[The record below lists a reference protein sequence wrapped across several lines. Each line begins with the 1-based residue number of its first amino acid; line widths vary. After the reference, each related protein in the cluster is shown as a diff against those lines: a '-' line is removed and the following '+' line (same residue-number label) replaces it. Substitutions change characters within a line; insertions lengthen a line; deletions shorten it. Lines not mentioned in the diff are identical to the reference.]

1 MTEQKKTFVP
11 ISQIEAAYTPLS
23 AISGQAC
30 ANCRFYQTDP
40 NGFTACVLIANGP
53 ETILATG
60 YCNRWEAMPEMPMFE
75 ETPLPVIVVGEVE
88 YEGEMDKAISEPGI
102 LRKAIDAIVNILKPA
117 KAQTQFKSLG
127 GGYWIA
133 WYSNNLEDR
142 EKEIIAAEAH
152 DKFISRVKAGIMPYP
167 ELWFWHIPG
176 TAHGKAIWLDRIG
189 HMTVA
194 LGRFS
199 ETPLGGVMK
208 AHYENNAPMYAMSHG
223 FTADKNNALKN
234 GVWYDI
240 NTFEISP
247 LSPDAAANVFTLFSE
262 VKTMASEQALA
273 ALKTLLTKGLG
284 EADGDKAYQ
293 DILSTTETMN
303 KEAAALGTRYK
314 DFTDPAKAE
323 APDPAKAIEEV
334 SKSIAPYLLELMQAQ
349 ADSVKVQTAQAAEID
364 SLKKAYEGKV
374 SALESTVARLQ
385 AELSLTPQ
393 RASESKDTQLAKAA
407 AAVALSQREGVY
419 NPFWADLGVPE

>member
-1 MTEQKKTFVP
+1 M
-11 ISQIEAAYTPLS
+11 S
-23 AISGQAC
+23 
-30 ANCRFYQTDP
+30 
-40 NGFTACVLIANGP
+40 
-53 ETILATG
+53 
-60 YCNRWEAMPEMPMFE
+60 E
-75 ETPLPVIVVGEVE
+75 ETDVIEEVTQSTE
-88 YEGEMDKAISEPGI
+88 TEAGVIPPPPEPKPAAHPPAGWQPDEPGMLQRI
-102 LRKAIDAIVNILKPA
+102 IDAITSVLRPTKS
-117 KAQTQFKSLG
+117 QTQFKSLG

-194 LGRFS
+194 LGRFT

-293 DILSTTETMN
+293 DILSTTEVMN

-314 DFTDPAKAE
+314 DFTDPAKA
-323 APDPAKAIEEV
+323 ADATDPAKAIEEV
-334 SKSIAPYLLELMQAQ
+334 SKSIAPYLLELTQAQ

-364 SLKKAYEGKV
+364 AIKKAYEGKV
-374 SALESTVARLQ
+374 TALESTVARLQ

-407 AAVALSQREGVY
+407 ADALNDRAGNY
-419 NPFWADLGVPE
+419 DDFWADLKVVKS

>member
-1 MTEQKKTFVP
+1 MTEVKKMFM
-11 ISQIEAAYTPLS
+11 PLS
-23 AISGQAC
+23 QAESGYIPLSLTGGQAC
-30 ANCRFYQTDP
+30 SNCRWFLASGEHGAECYLVDGYP
-40 NGFTACVLIANGP
+40 EPIVSNGW
-53 ETILATG
+53 
-60 YCNRWEAMPEMPMFE
+60 CNRWEAAPELSEPE
-75 ETPLPVIVVGEVE
+75 PTPVIVVGEVE

-208 AHYENNAPMYAMSHG
+208 AHYENGAPVYAMSHG
-223 FTADKNNALKN
+223 FTADKNNSLKN

-293 DILSTTETMN
+293 EILNTTETMN

-314 DFTDPAKAE
+314 DFTDPAKA
-323 APDPAKAIEEV
+323 ADATDPAKAIEEV
-334 SKSIAPYLLELMQAQ
+334 SKSIAPYLLELTQAQ

-364 SLKKAYEGKV
+364 AIKKAYEGKV
-374 SALESTVARLQ
+374 TALESTVARLQ

-407 AAVALSQREGVY
+407 ADALNDRAGNY
-419 NPFWADLGVPE
+419 DDFWADLKVVKS